1 MDDDCNTANAISA
14 VFELV
19 KFANSNLNEGSTK
32 EFAAGV
38 YEILDKLCNV
48 LGIILEKEEEKVGD
62 EDYIEEMIA
71 KRAQAKKD
79 IGSKRNC
86 IKRYKRRNKV
96 VKSLISGNME
106 ENKILGEHS
115 DLFQII
121 KDTMEL
127 KDIDIINY
135 SPLTLAYIGDGIYE
149 IVIRTII
156 VDQANRQV
164 NKIHKAASNLV
175 KAHTQ
180 AEMIFAIMDK
190 LTEQELAIYKRG
202 RNAKAVTRAKNAS
215 MSDYRTATGF
225 EALMGW
231 LYLTNKSER
240 MMLLI
245 KEGLSI
251 IEKEEDSK

>member
-1 MDDDCNTANAISA
+1 M
-14 VFELV
+14 
-19 KFANSNLNEGSTK
+19 
-32 EFAAGV
+32 
-38 YEILDKLCNV
+38 
-48 LGIILEKEEEKVGD
+48 
-62 EDYIEEMIA
+62 
-71 KRAQAKKD
+71 
-79 IGSKRNC
+79 
-86 IKRYKRRNKV
+86 

-180 AEMIFAIMDK
+180 AE
-190 LTEQELAIYKRG
+190 LAIYKRG